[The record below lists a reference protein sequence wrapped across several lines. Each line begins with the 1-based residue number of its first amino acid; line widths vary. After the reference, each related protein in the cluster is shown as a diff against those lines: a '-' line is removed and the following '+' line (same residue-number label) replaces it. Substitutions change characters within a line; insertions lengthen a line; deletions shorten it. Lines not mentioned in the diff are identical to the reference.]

1 MYPFNLYYKS
11 HPDLVTDK
19 GDASTTDTVDEV
31 VASALPTPTPS
42 DGDNNRTSA
51 SESEDEDLVAEL
63 KN

>member
-1 MYPFNLYYKS
+1 M
-11 HPDLVTDK
+11 LV
-19 GDASTTDTVDEV
+19 ATTDTVDEV